1 MADLIDRAKAIK
13 AIEDMQDC
21 YNGFS
26 GTYDK
31 AQIIGVL
38 EEVPSAE
45 PLTDNEKRIFLA
57 AMGREEKVC
66 KEIDKDYV
74 REAYEDSIVWVCKE
88 IKRKVKAALWGQDCN
103 GEVNK

>member
-26 GTYDK
+26 STFDK

-38 EEVPSAE
+38 EEVPTAE
-45 PLTDNEKRIFLA
+45 PQILSEILSELTKKERTDRYHVWTTHEVKQWFADRI
-57 AMGREEKVC
+57 MER
-66 KEIDKDYV
+66 
-74 REAYEDSIVWVCKE
+74 
-88 IKRKVKAALWGQDCN
+88 GQD
-103 GEVNK
+103 GKE